1 MRKASF
7 DTGRGKIVYWVSD
20 VPDAT
25 RPWVV
30 FLPGLTADRRLFAP
44 QIEHFEG
51 RVNCLVWDAPA
62 HGESR
67 PFLLDFSLPDLARW
81 LGEIVKAEGAS
92 APLLVGQSM
101 GCYVAQVFDVL
112 FPGRAC
118 GIVSVDSAPLGRD
131 YYKRWELACLPF
143 VTRMFY
149 LYPWATLKKTSAEGN
164 AATPEGRA
172 IMDAI
177 LAGYEKGEYC
187 RLSAHG
193 FAMLAEVVRSDEYAA
208 PTAPLTLIV
217 GELDRTGFVRKYNE
231 LWSKRT
237 GLPIRWVEGAA
248 HNSNADSPAAVNAII
263 EEALAKGN

>member
-1 MRKASF
+1 MIEKRY
-7 DTGRGKIVYWVSD
+7 DTGRGTIVYEVSEGS
-20 VPDAT
+20 DAA

-44 QIEHFEG
+44 QIAYFES
-51 RVNCLVWDAPA
+51 RANCLVWDAPA
-62 HGESR
+62 HGASR
-67 PFLLDFSLPDLARW
+67 PFPLDFSLEDLARW
-81 LGEIVKAEGAS
+81 LGVIMDAEGVQ

-101 GCYVAQVFDVL
+101 GGYVAQVFDGL
-112 FPGRAC
+112 FPGRSR
-118 GIVSVDSAPLGRD
+118 GIVSVDSAPLGRG
-131 YYKRWELACLPF
+131 YYKSWELACLPF
-143 VTRMFY
+143 VTRMF
-149 LYPWATLKKTSAEGN
+149 LPVPMGARLKRTSAEGN

-172 IMDAI
+172 IMSSI

-231 LWSKRT
+231 LWSNAH
-237 GLPIRWVEGAA
+237 GLARSLGRRRRP
-248 HNSNADSPAAVNAII
+248 
-263 EEALAKGN
+263 

>member
-1 MRKASF
+1 MR
-7 DTGRGKIVYWVSD
+7 R
-20 VPDAT
+20 

-30 FLPGLTADRRLFAP
+30 FLPGLTADRRLFAL

-51 RVNCLVWDAPA
+51 RANCLWDAPA

-67 PFLLDFSLPDLARW
+67 PFPLDFSLPDLARW
-81 LGEIVKAEGAS
+81 LGEIMKAEGVS
-92 APLLVGQSM
+92 APVLVGQSM
-101 GCYVAQVFDVL
+101 GGYVAQVFDVL
-112 FPGRAC
+112 FPGRAR

-149 LYPWATLKKTSAEGN
+149 LYPWGTLKKTSTEGN

-172 IMDAI
+172 IMGSI

-248 HNSNADSPAAVNAII
+248 HNSNADNPAAVNAII
-263 EEALAKGN
+263 EEALGGN

>member
-1 MRKASF
+1 
-7 DTGRGKIVYWVSD
+7 
-20 VPDAT
+20 
-25 RPWVV
+25 
-30 FLPGLTADRRLFAP
+30 
-44 QIEHFEG
+44 
-51 RVNCLVWDAPA
+51 
-62 HGESR
+62 
-67 PFLLDFSLPDLARW
+67 
-81 LGEIVKAEGAS
+81 
-92 APLLVGQSM
+92 M
-101 GCYVAQVFDVL
+101 GGYVAQVFDVL
-112 FPGRAC
+112 FPGRVR

-149 LYPWATLKKTSAEGN
+149 LYPWATLKKASAEGN

-193 FAMLAEVVRSDEYAA
+193 FAMLADVVRSDEYAA

-231 LWSKRT
+231 LWSERT
-237 GLPIRWVEGAA
+237 GLPICWIEAAA
-248 HNSNADSPAAVNAII
+248 HNSNADNPAAVNAII

>member
-1 MRKASF
+1 M
-7 DTGRGKIVYWVSD
+7 
-20 VPDAT
+20 
-25 RPWVV
+25 
-30 FLPGLTADRRLFAP
+30 
-44 QIEHFEG
+44 
-51 RVNCLVWDAPA
+51 
-62 HGESR
+62 
-67 PFLLDFSLPDLARW
+67 
-81 LGEIVKAEGAS
+81 
-92 APLLVGQSM
+92 
-101 GCYVAQVFDVL
+101 AQVFDVL
-112 FPGRAC
+112 FPGRAR

-149 LYPWATLKKTSAEGN
+149 LYPWATLKKTSTEGN

-172 IMDAI
+172 IMGSI

-231 LWSKRT
+231 LWSERT
-237 GLPIRWVEGAA
+237 GLPVRWVEGAA
-248 HNSNADSPAAVNAII
+248 HNSNADNSAAVNAII
-263 EEALAKGN
+263 EEALGGN

>member
-20 VPDAT
+20 AADAT

-51 RVNCLVWDAPA
+51 RANCLAWDAPA

-67 PFLLDFSLPDLARW
+67 PFPLDFSLPELARW
-81 LGEIVKAEGAS
+81 LGEIMKAEGAS

-101 GCYVAQVFDVL
+101 GGYVAQVFDVL

-131 YYKRWELACLPF
+131 YYKRWELA
-143 VTRMFY
+143 
-149 LYPWATLKKTSAEGN
+149 
-164 AATPEGRA
+164 
-172 IMDAI
+172 
-177 LAGYEKGEYC
+177 
-187 RLSAHG
+187 LS
-193 FAMLAEVVRSDEYAA
+193 
-208 PTAPLTLIV
+208 LIH
-217 GELDRTGFVRKYNE
+217 
-231 LWSKRT
+231 
-237 GLPIRWVEGAA
+237 I
-248 HNSNADSPAAVNAII
+248 
-263 EEALAKGN
+263 

>member
-1 MRKASF
+1 
-7 DTGRGKIVYWVSD
+7 
-20 VPDAT
+20 
-25 RPWVV
+25 
-30 FLPGLTADRRLFAP
+30 
-44 QIEHFEG
+44 
-51 RVNCLVWDAPA
+51 
-62 HGESR
+62 
-67 PFLLDFSLPDLARW
+67 
-81 LGEIVKAEGAS
+81 
-92 APLLVGQSM
+92 M
-101 GCYVAQVFDVL
+101 GGYVAQVFGVL
-112 FPGRAC
+112 FPGRAR

-149 LYPWATLKKTSAEGN
+149 LYPWGTLKKTSAEGN

-172 IMDAI
+172 IMSSI

-231 LWSKRT
+231 LWSERT

-248 HNSNADSPAAVNAII
+248 HNSNADNPAAVNAII

>member
-51 RVNCLVWDAPA
+51 RANCLVWDAPA

-67 PFLLDFSLPDLARW
+67 PFPLDFSLPDLARW
-81 LGEIVKAEGAS
+81 LGEIMKAEGVS
-92 APLLVGQSM
+92 APVLVGQSM
-101 GCYVAQVFDVL
+101 GGYVAQVFDVL
-112 FPGRAC
+112 FPGRAR

-149 LYPWATLKKTSAEGN
+149 LYPWATLKKTSTEGN

-172 IMDAI
+172 IMGSI

-193 FAMLAEVVRSDEYAA
+193 FAMLAE
-208 PTAPLTLIV
+208 
-217 GELDRTGFVRKYNE
+217 
-231 LWSKRT
+231 
-237 GLPIRWVEGAA
+237 
-248 HNSNADSPAAVNAII
+248 
-263 EEALAKGN
+263 ALAAASQLANDRAQMFGARLASFQTIV